1 MVNIATSVDEIASRG
16 NPQFVDVMFLV
27 QVLKAAL
34 SLNWLGETKAKE
46 AVGLSSRLAKV
57 QLDGLAGVCFN
68 ACFQGVAVP
77 QSRPFWLRP
86 QISAFPSPLRSG
98 KRMLLQ

>member
-46 AVGLSSRLAKV
+46 AVGLSSSSM
-57 QLDGLAGVCFN
+57 DW
-68 ACFQGVAVP
+68 QGYALMHVFRA
-77 QSRPFWLRP
+77 
-86 QISAFPSPLRSG
+86 
-98 KRMLLQ
+98 